1 MVEKLTDYALQLFG
15 PDVIFR
21 ALTDYWRA
29 ESSKRSPEE
38 EDLQRHM
45 PLFFPWLLF
54 NWEPLSGGLFGK
66 IGRRRRQTIAELFL
80 EEQGEMIDT
89 LERRVVESS
98 NRNPFRFFE
107 VLRVQPGEW
116 VRLRDVLAGV
126 EHTVQERSGSR
137 MMQPDDLLFGRV
149 AAIDEIRMISGLSP
163 FILPPSSKVGLID
176 FRNWLKAGKATLI
189 EEDLRARE
197 TDIRRVFFDL
207 DQNIHK
213 PPIIQ
218 NTDGDLLEPH
228 KLVFT
233 IDSPETVFEEL
244 VSLSVISSREDFL
257 QDARFH
263 PDGRLKRIEWDWSR
277 PGYKTDP
284 TMANTVLGH
293 LTIDGGLLT
302 VEVNSAQRARKIR
315 KIIEKRL
322 GAGVRFKLD
331 EITPIDSKALMKNK
345 KTRGRKKGAASE
357 ESVIR
362 DPEAQRILA
371 ETVSAHWE
379 VWPDTK
385 LPILGNRT
393 AREAVRTADGREAV
407 EALLQDIDRRPAP
420 QANLAE
426 LNRRGVQRVRELLGL
441 AKKG

>member
-1 MVEKLTDYALQLFG
+1 
-15 PDVIFR
+15 
-21 ALTDYWRA
+21 
-29 ESSKRSPEE
+29 
-38 EDLQRHM
+38 
-45 PLFFPWLLF
+45 
-54 NWEPLSGGLFGK
+54 
-66 IGRRRRQTIAELFL
+66 
-80 EEQGEMIDT
+80 
-89 LERRVVESS
+89 
-98 NRNPFRFFE
+98 
-107 VLRVQPGEW
+107 
-116 VRLRDVLAGV
+116 
-126 EHTVQERSGSR
+126 
-137 MMQPDDLLFGRV
+137 
-149 AAIDEIRMISGLSP
+149 
-163 FILPPSSKVGLID
+163 
-176 FRNWLKAGKATLI
+176 
-189 EEDLRARE
+189 
-197 TDIRRVFFDL
+197 
-207 DQNIHK
+207 
-213 PPIIQ
+213 
-218 NTDGDLLEPH
+218 
-228 KLVFT
+228 
-233 IDSPETVFEEL
+233 
-244 VSLSVISSREDFL
+244 
-257 QDARFH
+257 
-263 PDGRLKRIEWDWSR
+263 
-277 PGYKTDP
+277 
-284 TMANTVLGH
+284 MANKVLGH

-357 ESVIR
+357 ESVSR